1 MEHAL
6 LLDFKVPRKTI
17 MRFISRFISLLVVVV
32 VSLTFPSEAQPI
44 EVGGLDGRIGIGGR
58 IAIAEDVD
66 PAVTLDQVIQPDSKI
81 VFRPSPADTFH
92 GSGQSGDIWIRADL
106 VNSSET
112 ALRGN
117 LVIRFPYL
125 EVVDAY
131 LVDAQ
136 GVEQQ
141 GRAGSAVAR
150 SGIAIPDPFPA
161 FEVDVPAQASRTL
174 YLRVHSNTIVVL
186 PMWLHASAD
195 FQLWSKWSIALQFL
209 IIGIICTFTAY
220 AISVARTS
228 QHNAYRLYVGFCLSA
243 ALYILFSTG
252 IGKAFFWP
260 HIDIGTMT
268 LINMLQAASTALGG
282 LFIASFLNVR
292 SRWPAFNAVIM
303 LIAVLCAASVLI
315 SVLPPP
321 LAMALYMI
329 MSSIGPIIVLA
340 GVWVMHRR
348 GVDGAGVVLLAWSP
362 SILASVWMYLRLF
375 NITPYFEINH
385 YIVPMALCLTV
396 LQFSSAISNR
406 VKAAEASAVTDPL
419 TGLFNRRKL
428 DSAFD
433 SPKQRTE
440 PPCTAVLAID
450 LDGFKEIN
458 DTHGHEAGDA
468 VLRVIGQRLTK
479 LSRGRAKS
487 FRTGGDEFVVLYSEQ
502 DDRAEIQAFGNHCIA
517 RIGRPI
523 LFGNEVL
530 FVGASVGIAFVQ
542 NEGEFK
548 TGIQRAD
555 AALYRAKRDGK
566 GVVRLYDERQP
577 PVGKEP
583 FRPALVGG

>member
-1 MEHAL
+1 
-6 LLDFKVPRKTI
+6 
-17 MRFISRFISLLVVVV
+17 MRFFSRFISLLVVVV
-32 VSLTFPSEAQPI
+32 VSLTFPSEARPI
-44 EVGGLDGRIGIGGR
+44 EVGGLDGRIDIGSK
-58 IAIAEDVD
+58 IAIAEKVD
-66 PAVTLDQVIQPDSKI
+66 PAVTLDQVMQPDSKI
-81 VFRPSPADTFH
+81 VFRPSLTNTFH

-106 VNSSET
+106 VNSGDT

-131 LVDAQ
+131 LVGPQ
-136 GVEQQ
+136 GVEHQ
-141 GRAGSAVAR
+141 GRAGATVAR

-161 FEVDVPAQASRTL
+161 FEIDVPAQDSRTL

-186 PMWLHASAD
+186 SMWLHSSAD
-195 FQLWSKWSIALQFL
+195 FQLWSKESIALHFL
-209 IIGIICTFTAY
+209 MIGILCTFTAY

-228 QHNAYRLYVGFCLSA
+228 QHNAYRLYVCFCVSS

-260 HIDIGTMT
+260 HSDIGTMV
-268 LINMLQAASTALGG
+268 LINALQAASTVFGG
-282 LFIASFLNVR
+282 LFIASFLDIR
-292 SRWPAFNAVIM
+292 TRWPAFNRVIL
-303 LIAVLCAASVLI
+303 LIAALSAVSVLI
-315 SVLPPP
+315 SAMPP
-321 LAMALYMI
+321 LAAMALYML

-340 GVWVMHRR
+340 GVWVLHRR
-348 GVDGAGVVLLAWSP
+348 GVYGAGAVLLGWAP
-362 SILASVWMYLRLF
+362 SIMATVWMYLRIF
-375 NITPYFEINH
+375 DITPYFGINH
-385 YIVPMALCLTV
+385 YIVPIALCLTV
-396 LQFSSAISNR
+396 LQFSWAISNR

-433 SPKQRTE
+433 HTAQRTE

-450 LDGFKEIN
+450 LDGFKAIN

-468 VLRVIGQRLTK
+468 VLRVIGQRLKK
-479 LSRGRAKS
+479 LSLGRAKS
-487 FRTGGDEFVVLYSEQ
+487 FRTGGDEFVVLYSEHA
-502 DDRAEIQAFGNHCIA
+502 DRAVIQAFGSDCIA

-523 LFGNEVL
+523 LFGTEVL

-542 NEGEFK
+542 NDEEFK

-555 AALYRAKRDGK
+555 AALYHAKRDGK

-577 PVGKEP
+577 PVGKES
-583 FRPALVGG
+583 FRPALVSG

>member
-1 MEHAL
+1 
-6 LLDFKVPRKTI
+6 

-32 VSLTFPSEAQPI
+32 VSLTFPSEARPI
-44 EVGGLDGRIGIGGR
+44 EVGSLDGRIGISGR
-58 IAIAEDVD
+58 IAIAEEVD
-66 PAVTLDQVIQPDSKI
+66 PAVTLDQVMQPDSKI
-81 VFRPSPADTFH
+81 VFHPNPATMFH
-92 GSGQSGDIWIRADL
+92 GSGQSGDIWIKADL
-106 VNSSET
+106 VNSSDT

-131 LVDAQ
+131 IVGPQ
-136 GVEQQ
+136 GVEHQ
-141 GRAGSAVAR
+141 GRAGATVAR
-150 SGIAIPDPFPA
+150 SGIAIPDPFPT

-174 YLRVHSNTIVVL
+174 YLRVHSNTVVVL
-186 PMWLHASAD
+186 SMWLHSSAD
-195 FQLWSKWSIALQFL
+195 FQLWSKGSIALKFL
-209 IIGIICTFTAY
+209 MIGIICTFTLY
-220 AISVARTS
+220 ALSVARTS
-228 QHNAYRLYVGFCLSA
+228 QHHAYRLYVGFCLSSV
-243 ALYILFSTG
+243 LYVLFSAG

-260 HIDIGTMT
+260 NSDIRMMDLVTA
-268 LINMLQAASTALGG
+268 LQASSTAFGG
-282 LFIASFLNVR
+282 LFIASFLNIR
-292 SRWPAFNAVIM
+292 SRWPAFHAVIM
-303 LIAVLCAASVLI
+303 LVAALCVVSVLI
-315 SVLPPP
+315 SVMPAPV
-321 LAMALYMI
+321 ATALYMLI
-329 MSSIGPIIVLA
+329 SIIGPVIVLG
-340 GVWVMHRR
+340 GVWVLHRR

-362 SILASVWMYLRLF
+362 SILATVWMYLRIF
-375 NITPYFEINH
+375 DITPYFEINH
-385 YIVPMALCLTV
+385 YLVPFALCLTV

-433 SPKQRTE
+433 GPKQRTE
-440 PPCTAVLAID
+440 PPCSAVLAID

-458 DTHGHEAGDA
+458 DTYGHEAGDA

-479 LSRGRAKS
+479 LSLGRAKS

-502 DDRAEIQAFGNHCIA
+502 DERAEIQAFGNHCIA

-523 LFGNEVL
+523 LFGTEVL

-542 NEGEFK
+542 DDEEFR

-566 GVVRLYDERQP
+566 GIVRLYDERQP
-577 PVGKEP
+577 PISNEP
-583 FRPALVGG
+583 FRPAVVR